1 MLKSL
6 NTFMRR
12 FRSDDE
18 GVTALE
24 FGLGLPL
31 FTFLMLGVI
40 EFGMVLFVG
49 TLVEGGLRQASRYGL
64 TGEERGGISR
74 MEQITQI
81 VSDSTLGFVDL
92 NAADLKVK
100 VYPSFNDIG
109 QGEAF
114 IDGNANGSYDNG
126 ETFTD
131 GNGNGQ
137 RDDDVGG
144 EGAGESGD
152 VVVYSI
158 DYNWNFFTPLAS
170 RIVGKGGVFPLR
182 ASIAVR
188 NEPWDTGGSS

>member
-1 MLKSL
+1 MLKCFNKLLRNVRL
-6 NTFMRR
+6 N
-12 FRSDDE
+12 DQ

-31 FTFLMLGVI
+31 FTFLMMGIL

-64 TGEERGGISR
+64 TGEEQDGTSR
-74 MEQITQI
+74 MELITQI
-81 VSDSTLGFVDL
+81 VSDNTLGFVDL
-92 NAADLKVK
+92 DVADLKVK
-100 VYPSFNDIG
+100 IYPSFSDIG
-109 QGEAF
+109 KGEAF
-114 IDGNANGSYDNG
+114 VDGNANGTYDEG

-137 RDDDVGG
+137 HDSDVGSD
-144 EGAGESGD
+144 GAGGSGD

-158 DYNWNFFTPLAS
+158 DYEWNFFTPLAS
-170 RIVGKGGVFPLR
+170 HIVGEGGIFPLR

-188 NEPWDTGGSS
+188 NEPWEGAS